1 MKILL
6 VDDHYLIG
14 KSLELTL
21 NKYESVTDFKHLI
34 DPSLTLET
42 VQTYQPSIVLMDI
55 HMGDYNGL
63 ELAEQLIKNF
73 SSKIIFLSG
82 FNLMEYHERAQAIG
96 AYGFFSKNLPIEQ
109 LMTQLEKVHFD
120 NVFVFPK
127 KNEQERLYRS
137 LSPREKEILQLLAQG
152 IKQTAIADELAV
164 SDRTV
169 RNHIYAIN
177 EKLETTSAL
186 TSVVKA
192 IELGIVR
199 VKLQ

>member
-6 VDDHYLIG
+6 IDDHYLIG

-21 NKYESVTDFKHLI
+21 NKYESVKEFKHLI
-34 DPSLTLET
+34 DPALTFET
-42 VQTYQPSIVLMDI
+42 VKTYQPSIVLMDI
-55 HMGDYNGL
+55 HLGDYNGL
-63 ELAEQLIKNF
+63 DLATELLKIF
-73 SSKIIFLSG
+73 SVKIIFLSG
-82 FNLMEYHERAQAIG
+82 FNLIEYRDRAQIIG
-96 AYGFFSKNLPIEQ
+96 AYGFFSKNLPIDELVQ
-109 LMTQLEKVHFD
+109 NLEKVHFD
-120 NVFVFPK
+120 NAFVFPDDTSQAK
-127 KNEQERLYRS
+127 INRS

-152 IKQTAIADELAV
+152 IKQTAIADELAI

-192 IELGIVR
+192 IELGIVQI
-199 VKLQ
+199 KLQ

>member
-21 NKYESVTDFKHLI
+21 NKYESVKDFKHLI

-42 VQTYQPSIVLMDI
+42 VKKYQPSIVLMDI
-55 HMGDYNGL
+55 HMGEYNGI
-63 ELAEQLIKNF
+63 ELAEQVIANF

-82 FNLMEYHERAQAIG
+82 FNLVEYHEQAQAIG
-96 AYGFFSKNLPIEQ
+96 AYGFFSKNLPIDQ
-109 LMTQLEKVHFD
+109 LITQLEKVHFD
-120 NVFVFPK
+120 NAFVFPK

-152 IKQTAIADELAV
+152 VKQTAIADELAI

-186 TSVVKA
+186 TSVIKA